1 VPKSLSINQ
10 HNRDSAGL
18 TYVYPVLSR
27 RAGGLSIGINVNT
40 NNACNWRCIYCQ
52 VPDLVRGA
60 APAVDLDVLARELR
74 GFLQQVADGRFYDQ
88 FQIPPE
94 QRVIKD
100 IALSGNGEPTSV
112 PDFAAL
118 VSLIGDIAQA
128 AGLFPASQFVLISN
142 GSLVHRAEVQAGL
155 ATLHRYNGQ
164 LWFKVDSGC
173 VEGRRLINSV
183 QMSQPRLLQHL
194 KIASGL
200 CRTKLQTCMLQY
212 AGQAWNAAEKQAYLE
227 LLVESRQQ
235 GITIESIMLYSIAR
249 ESHQPEGAFL
259 KKVSAEEMQAFAA
272 DIKALGFDVSV
283 AD

>member
-1 VPKSLSINQ
+1 
-10 HNRDSAGL
+10 
-18 TYVYPVLSR
+18 
-27 RAGGLSIGINVNT
+27 
-40 NNACNWRCIYCQ
+40 
-52 VPDLVRGA
+52 
-60 APAVDLDVLARELR
+60 
-74 GFLQQVADGRFYDQ
+74 
-88 FQIPPE
+88 
-94 QRVIKD
+94 
-100 IALSGNGEPTSV
+100 
-112 PDFAAL
+112 
-118 VSLIGDIAQA
+118 
-128 AGLFPASQFVLISN
+128 
-142 GSLVHRAEVQAGL
+142 
-155 ATLHRYNGQ
+155 
-164 LWFKVDSGC
+164 